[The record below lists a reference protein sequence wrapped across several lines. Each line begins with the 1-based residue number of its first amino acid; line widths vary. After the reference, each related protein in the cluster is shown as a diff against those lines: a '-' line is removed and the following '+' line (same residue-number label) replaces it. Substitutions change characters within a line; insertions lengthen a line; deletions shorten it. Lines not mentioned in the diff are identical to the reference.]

1 MYGKLAFSYLYLE
14 FQQNHY
20 YFYIIL
26 YMYMYVGQCFG
37 YNCILGECYALW
49 CECEQSSRQYCKPRQ
64 ILAEQHRQEETV
76 LGALFCDSVAFV
88 LAGSGQPCWLSIGL
102 AHLWLD

>member
-1 MYGKLAFSYLYLE
+1 
-14 FQQNHY
+14 
-20 YFYIIL
+20 
-26 YMYMYVGQCFG
+26 MYVGQCFG

-49 CECEQSSRQYCKPRQ
+49 CECEQSGRQYCKPRQ

-88 LAGSGQPCWLSIGL
+88 LPGIRAAVLAVNRPSAPVTRLGLS
-102 AHLWLD
+102 